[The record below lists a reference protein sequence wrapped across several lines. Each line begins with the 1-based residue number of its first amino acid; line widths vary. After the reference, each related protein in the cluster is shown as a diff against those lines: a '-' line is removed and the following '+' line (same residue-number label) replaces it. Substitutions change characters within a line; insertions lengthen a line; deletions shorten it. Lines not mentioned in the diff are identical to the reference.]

1 MLEGMERTVSA
12 PVRATAA
19 WATAAWA
26 TAVACGVIE
35 TALVVAEMVAEGAAV
50 PWAGLGVRVTVYAAA
65 ALVVACFASGRRWA
79 RVVLAVGLGVVGLG
93 TLVVPIALALPDG
106 AGAGVLDTMGYGHGP
121 LYLAVRTAHI
131 ASVVAALVLSFTPA
145 ANRRFARAA
154 DRTSSEAP
162 DDVAER

>member
-12 PVRATAA
+12 PVRATAV

-50 PWAGLGVRVTVYAAA
+50 PWAGLGVRVAVYVVA

-106 AGAGVLDTMGYGHGP
+106 AGVLDTMGSGHGP

-154 DRTSSEAP
+154 ADRTSSEAP
-162 DDVAER
+162 DDVADR